1 MLLVSLSTKRERK
14 KKRRANKPA
23 CNVNTPV
30 FSSSSTFFFLI
41 TLYIQRERGA
51 TQFSSYQYDN
61 YDYFRLVHFVKALIM
76 FTSKSEY
83 DRGVNTFSPEGRIFQ
98 IEYAIEAI
106 KLGSTS
112 LGIQTPEGVVL
123 AAEKRVPSTLVV
135 PSSMNKIMEV
145 DSHIAAVMS
154 GMVADAR
161 ILVEHARVES
171 QNHRFTYN
179 EPMCVESCTLATCD
193 LSIQFGESG
202 GRRKLMSR
210 PFGVSLLIAGVD
222 EKGPQL
228 WQTDPSGTYTRYD
241 AQAIGG
247 GAEAAQNVF
256 TERYHRNM
264 SLQEGEVLA
273 VDILKQVME
282 DQLSPENIE
291 VAVVRVDDGKLH
303 MYSPTEIKAI
313 IARLAE

>member
-1 MLLVSLSTKRERK
+1 M
-14 KKRRANKPA
+14 
-23 CNVNTPV
+23 
-30 FSSSSTFFFLI
+30 FS
-41 TLYIQRERGA
+41 
-51 TQFSSYQYDN
+51 
-61 YDYFRLVHFVKALIM
+61 
-76 FTSKSEY
+76 SKSEY
-83 DRGVNTFSPEGRIFQ
+83 DHGVNTFSPEGRIFQ

-112 LGIQTPEGVVL
+112 LGIQTPDGVVL
-123 AAEKRVPSTLVV
+123 AAEKRVPSTLVI
-135 PSSMNKIMEV
+135 PSSMSKIMEI
-145 DSHIAAVMS
+145 DRHIGAVMS

-193 LSIQFGESG
+193 LSIHFGESSG
-202 GRRKLMSR
+202 QKKLMSR
-210 PFGVSLLIAGVD
+210 PFGVSLLVAGVD
-222 EKGPQL
+222 ERGPQL

-247 GAEAAQNVF
+247 GAEAAQTVF
-256 TERYHRNM
+256 AERFHKNM
-264 SLQEGEVLA
+264 TLDEAELLA

-282 DQLSPENIE
+282 EKLTKDNVE

-303 MYSPTEIKAI
+303 FFTPDEIQKI
-313 IARLAE
+313 IDRLP

>member
-1 MLLVSLSTKRERK
+1 
-14 KKRRANKPA
+14 
-23 CNVNTPV
+23 
-30 FSSSSTFFFLI
+30 
-41 TLYIQRERGA
+41 
-51 TQFSSYQYDN
+51 
-61 YDYFRLVHFVKALIM
+61 M

-112 LGIQTPEGVVL
+112 LGIQCPEGVVI

-135 PSSMNKIMEV
+135 PSSMAKVMEI
-145 DSHIAAVMS
+145 DRHIAAVMS

-161 ILVEHARVES
+161 ILVEHARVEA

-202 GRRKLMSR
+202 GKKKLMSR

-247 GAEAAQNVF
+247 GAEAAQTVF
-256 TERYHRNM
+256 AERFHRNM
-264 SLQEGEVLA
+264 TLVEAEDLA

-282 DQLSPENIE
+282 DKLSKENIE

-303 MYSPTEIKAI
+303 IYDPDTIQKIMERKPE
-313 IARLAE
+313 

>member
-1 MLLVSLSTKRERK
+1 
-14 KKRRANKPA
+14 
-23 CNVNTPV
+23 
-30 FSSSSTFFFLI
+30 
-41 TLYIQRERGA
+41 
-51 TQFSSYQYDN
+51 
-61 YDYFRLVHFVKALIM
+61 M

-98 IEYAIEAI
+98 IEYAVEAI

-112 LGIQTPEGVVL
+112 LGIRTPEGVVL

-135 PSSMNKIMEV
+135 PSSMSKIMEI
-145 DSHIAAVMS
+145 DSHIATVMS

-179 EPMCVESCTLATCD
+179 EPMSVESCTLATCD

-202 GRRKLMSR
+202 GKRKLMSR

-228 WQTDPSGTYTRYD
+228 WQTDPSGTHTRYD

-247 GAEAAQNVF
+247 GAEAAQSVF

-264 SLQEGEVLA
+264 TLEEGETLA

-291 VAVVRVDDGKLH
+291 VAVVRADDGKLH
-303 MYSPTEIKAI
+303 MYTPTEIKAI
-313 IARLAE
+313 MSRMPE

>member
-1 MLLVSLSTKRERK
+1 
-14 KKRRANKPA
+14 
-23 CNVNTPV
+23 
-30 FSSSSTFFFLI
+30 
-41 TLYIQRERGA
+41 
-51 TQFSSYQYDN
+51 
-61 YDYFRLVHFVKALIM
+61 M

-112 LGIQTPEGVVL
+112 LGIRTPEGVVI

-135 PSSMNKIMEV
+135 PSSMNKIMEI
-145 DSHIAAVMS
+145 DYHIAAVMS

-161 ILVEHARVES
+161 ILVEHARVEA

-179 EPMCVESCTLATCD
+179 EPMCVESCTLAACD

-202 GRRKLMSR
+202 GKKKLMSR

-247 GAEAAQNVF
+247 GAEAAQTVF

-264 SLQEGEVLA
+264 TLVEAEDLA

-282 DQLSPENIE
+282 DKLTKDNIE
-291 VAVVRVDDGKLH
+291 VAVVRVGDAKLQ
-303 MYSPTEIKAI
+303 MYDPSTIQRIMDRQPE
-313 IARLAE
+313 

>member
-1 MLLVSLSTKRERK
+1 M
-14 KKRRANKPA
+14 
-23 CNVNTPV
+23 NTPV
-30 FSSSSTFFFLI
+30 FSSSSTFSFFLI